1 MELDLGTI
9 GAEMWK
15 VLVRCI
21 CHSHTYT
28 MLSRAAARSSASQK
42 EKILKNEAVH
52 IPQVYFPPL
61 LTIKDLDNSQMPEA
75 AYSRDDLPN

>member
-1 MELDLGTI
+1 ME
-9 GAEMWK
+9 GAGQ
-15 VLVRCI
+15 VHLPFTHL
-21 CHSHTYT
+21 HSAQQ
-28 MLSRAAARSSASQK
+28 SSCSASQK

-61 LTIKDLDNSQMPEA
+61 LTIKDRYDSQMPEA